1 MDKGKNK
8 LKFEKHFIQI
18 NFPLKWDLKLKFNV
32 LPERPT
38 PCVVENGEWR
48 RAINFNERLIPLI
61 VKFDKKERIVV
72 FTNKVT
78 KNEWKNIRRLIIES
92 HGLKNVKKLYE
103 FMEKD
108 RVLKKIKNELYGFG
122 RAGLMSANV
131 YEGVIKAIVQ
141 QQISLRVAENII
153 ANIVERY
160 GRRIEFCG
168 THVYNFP
175 SPETI
180 ANLKLEEL
188 RNCGLSFRKSEY
200 IKEFSCGVE
209 KGFNPDE
216 LKSKNEEEIMEILT
230 SFRGI
235 GRWTVELVMVASMG
249 KNVIP
254 ADDLGV
260 RKAISHFYFKDEL
273 QSPGKVK
280 KFAENR
286 FGNFLRDILIY
297 LLMAYR
303 MGL

>member
-168 THVYNFP
+168 TYVYNFP

-200 IKEFSCGVE
+200 IKEFSCEVE

-260 RKAISHFYFKDEL
+260 KKAISHFYFKDEL
-273 QSPGKVK
+273 QSPEKVK